1 MAASVSR
8 PNDLDIP
15 QRPTALS
22 RPERGF
28 GLTRRVLLYGGIV
41 ALTLIIVVVAAMLWQ
56 RDSARVAQSPDE
68 APLIKAEQQP
78 FKVSPVNPGGTEAAN
93 RDMLVY
99 RLQDTGGDK
108 PAVERL
114 LPEPEQP
121 VTPPHPKPDAGAA
134 PAPVLAPQMVE
145 PPVIGG
151 SSPEAPGSDGEASPA
166 PPAPVISQKS
176 PADKPAK
183 VAALPKAP
191 VPAAPPSAKPAD
203 KNAAADRGRYQVQL
217 FSGRSTDEVNGAWAK
232 LKGRNADLLA
242 SLAPTVARAELG
254 GRGTFYRLRA
264 GPLADEAKARA
275 LCDAL
280 TGRNVSCII
289 IRPKA

>member
-1 MAASVSR
+1 MAAIYSR

-15 QRPTALS
+15 ERPTALS

-28 GLTRRVLLYGGIV
+28 GLTRRMLLYGGVPVLILIV
-41 ALTLIIVVVAAMLWQ
+41 VVVAAMLWQ
-56 RDSARVAQSPDE
+56 RGGEEVARSPAE
-68 APLIKAEQQP
+68 APLIKAEEQP
-78 FKVSPVNPGGTEAAN
+78 FKVLPENPGGAEAPN

-99 RLQDTGGDK
+99 RLQNTGGK
-108 PAVERL
+108 PPVERL

-121 VTPPHPKPDAGAA
+121 MAPPHPQPDASSA
-134 PAPVLAPQMVE
+134 PAPGLAPQMVE
-145 PPVIGG
+145 PPVLGG
-151 SSPEAPGSDGEASPA
+151 TADEAPGSALPA
-166 PPAPVISQKS
+166 PAVPQKS

-191 VPAAPPSAKPAD
+191 VPAAPPSAKSAD
-203 KNAAADRGRYQVQL
+203 KSVVPARGRFQVQL
-217 FSGRSTDEVNGAWAK
+217 FSGRSTEDVNGAWAK

-254 GRGTFYRLRA
+254 DRGTFYRLRA

-275 LCDAL
+275 LCSAL
-280 TGRNVSCII
+280 AGRNVSCIV